1 MQALF
6 LKFGFINFIFF
17 ESKVITKK
25 KQDMLELSSAFS
37 DRMVPKRKN
46 KSSFWRKSKP
56 DDVIT
61 VNFSQQKL
69 KL

>member
-1 MQALF
+1 
-6 LKFGFINFIFF
+6 
-17 ESKVITKK
+17 
-25 KQDMLELSSAFS
+25 MLELSSAFS

-61 VNFSQQKL
+61 VNFSQQRL